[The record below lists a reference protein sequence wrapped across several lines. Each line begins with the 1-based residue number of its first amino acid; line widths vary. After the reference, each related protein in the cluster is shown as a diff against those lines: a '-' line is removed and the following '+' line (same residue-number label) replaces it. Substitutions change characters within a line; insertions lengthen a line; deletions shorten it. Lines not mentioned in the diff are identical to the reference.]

1 MGKKNTD
8 NSQPIE
14 TNSQSCSVC
23 KDLLSNMQRFLNIL
37 ETSHRS
43 VELDWLT
50 VDDIASELK
59 ISKSI
64 VYRLIRSGELGA
76 VNLAQNN
83 GKISPKGRYRTKR
96 SSLNQYLESKK
107 IRPFPN
113 ESTDTSRRK
122 HFPKVKNHLGL

>member
-1 MGKKNTD
+1 VSEKNTD
-8 NSQPIE
+8 NLQPIE
-14 TNSQSCSVC
+14 TDNQSCSVC
-23 KDLLSNMQRFLNIL
+23 RDLLSNMQRFFNIL
-37 ETSHRS
+37 EPAHRS
-43 VELDWLT
+43 VESDWLT
-50 VDDIASELK
+50 VDEIASELK

-64 VYRLIRSGELGA
+64 VYRLIRSGELEA

-83 GKISPKGRYRTKR
+83 GKISPKGHYRTKR